1 MKAIRE
7 RLPPEARIQRI
18 LDGAL
23 DLFSRQPYTSVT
35 TRDIASACGVN
46 VALIYYYFKNK
57 DVLFHAVIKHAIDQ
71 ALRTYKQRTRDVR
84 DPVEALDE
92 WFQVNL
98 ELFIPLKKMSQILV
112 AYNNTGRP
120 VVAIDR
126 LINKFYRDEQRMLY
140 RCISQGIKIG
150 RFRQLDAHGAATFIS
165 NHLDGLCFASMTR
178 PKTAVKP
185 LMAAAWAIIRDY
197 LGVRKSTEP
206 ARAPELP
213 SLR

>member
-1 MKAIRE
+1 MKSKTRE
-7 RLPPEARIQRI
+7 RLSPEDRIQRI

-23 DLFSRQPYTSVT
+23 DLFSRQPYAAVT
-35 TRDIASACGVN
+35 TRDIAAACGVN

-71 ALRTYKQRTRDVR
+71 ALQSYKRRTRDVK

-98 ELFIPLKKMSQILV
+98 ELFTPLKKMSQILV
-112 AYNNTGRP
+112 AYNNAGRAVP
-120 VVAIDR
+120 AIDN

-140 RCISQGIKIG
+140 RCLLQGIKSG
-150 RFRQLDAHGAATFIS
+150 QFRQLDAKRTAIFIA

-178 PKTAVKP
+178 PKIVIKP
-185 LMAAAWAIIRDY
+185 LMAAAWEIICDY
-197 LGVRKSTEP
+197 LGVQRPRGEVT
-206 ARAPELP
+206 R
-213 SLR
+213 

>member
-1 MKAIRE
+1 MSKAATRT
-7 RLPPEARIQRI
+7 RLPPEARVQCI

-23 DLFSRQPYTSVT
+23 DLFSRQPYAAVT
-35 TRDIASACGVN
+35 TRDIAAACGVN

-71 ALRTYKQRTRDVR
+71 ALQNYQQRTRDVR

-98 ELFIPLKKMSQILV
+98 ELFTPLKKMSQIVV
-112 AYNNTGRP
+112 AYNNNGRTVP
-120 VVAIDR
+120 AIDR

-140 RCISQGIKIG
+140 RCVAHGIETG
-150 RFRQLDAHGAATFIS
+150 RFRQLDAKRTATFIS

-178 PKTAVKP
+178 PKTAIKP
-185 LMAAAWAIIRDY
+185 LMAAAWETIRDY
-197 LGVRKSTEP
+197 LSVR
-206 ARAPELP
+206 A
-213 SLR
+213 

>member
-1 MKAIRE
+1 MKLTRE

-23 DLFSRQPYTSVT
+23 DLFSRQSYTSVT

-71 ALRTYKQRTRDVR
+71 ALRTYQQRTRDVK

-112 AYNNTGRP
+112 AY
-120 VVAIDR
+120 
-126 LINKFYRDEQRMLY
+126 K
-140 RCISQGIKIG
+140 GIKTG
-150 RFRQLDAHGAATFIS
+150 RFRQLDARGAATFIS

-206 ARAPELP
+206 ARAP
-213 SLR
+213 

>member
-1 MKAIRE
+1 M
-7 RLPPEARIQRI
+7 
-18 LDGAL
+18 

-35 TRDIASACGVN
+35 TRDIAAACGVN

-71 ALRTYKQRTRDVR
+71 ALRTYQQRTRDVQ

-120 VVAIDR
+120 VAAIDR

-140 RCISQGIKIG
+140 RCLSQGIKTG
-150 RFRQLDAHGAATFIS
+150 RFRELDARGAATFIS

-197 LGVRKSTEP
+197 LGVRK
-206 ARAPELP
+206 
-213 SLR
+213 

>member
-1 MKAIRE
+1 VAARLQQRLAMKAVRE
-7 RLPPEARIQRI
+7 RLPPEARMQLL

-71 ALRTYKQRTRDVR
+71 ALHTYRQRTRDVK

-120 VVAIDR
+120 VQAIDS

-140 RCISQGIKIG
+140 RCVARGIKMG
-150 RFRQLDAHGAATFIS
+150 RFRPLDAKGAATFIS

-178 PKTAVKP
+178 PKTAIKP
-185 LMAAAWAIIRDY
+185 LMVAAWAIIRDY
-197 LGVRKSTEP
+197 LGAQK
-206 ARAPELP
+206 
-213 SLR
+213 